1 MGEKFPE
8 QKTAGDIAYVVA
20 KAGLGSIPIAGAA
33 ASELL
38 GLIVAPPLEKR
49 KAQWFND
56 IGERLQTLEI
66 ALETLSENDV
76 FIDISIKA
84 TEIALKTSE
93 EEKKEALKNAVIHS
107 ASDKS
112 IDISLQQIF
121 LGYIDTFTV
130 WHMRLLNLFDE
141 PSKHRG
147 QFASLSMG
155 GLSSILESVYPEL
168 KPQRAFYDQIWKDL
182 YLKGLVNSEGLHT
195 MMSESGL
202 LASRT
207 TDMGKKFLVYIS
219 EGE

>member
-1 MGEKFPE
+1 MNEKFPE
-8 QKTAGDIAYVVA
+8 KKTAGDIGYAVA
-20 KAGLGSIPIAGAA
+20 KATLGSIPVAGAA

-56 IGERLQTLEI
+56 IGERLQRLEI
-66 ALETLSENDV
+66 VLETLPENDV

-93 EEKKEALKNAVIHS
+93 DEKKEALKNAVIHS
-107 ASDKS
+107 TNAS

-130 WHMRLLNLFDE
+130 WHIRLLKLFDD
-141 PSKHRG
+141 PSKQRDK
-147 QFASLSMG
+147 FSTLSMG
-155 GLSSILESVYPEL
+155 GLSSILDSVYPEL
-168 KPQRAFYDQIWKDL
+168 KNERAFYDQIWKDL
-182 YLKGLVNSEGLHT
+182 YLKGLVNAEGLHT
-195 MMSESGL
+195 TMSESGL

-207 TDMGKKFLVYIS
+207 TDMGKKFLAYIS
-219 EGE
+219 EDE